1 MSPAW
6 DSKPEQKRLVDL
18 VLAHGDIADY
28 IKSGNGNGNGNGNG
42 DGNSNSNSNGSSSST
57 SREAIKKRLQRA
69 RKFLM
74 IVELFG
80 TTVLNAAPDVSVS
93 RLDLVSLQLLAG
105 LVHEGNGNLTVETIR
120 RNIGLVR

>member
-1 MSPAW
+1 MSFLCNRLQSSKEDVISAW
-6 DSKPEQKRLVDL
+6 DSKPEQKRLIDL
-18 VLAHGDIADY
+18 VLAHGDMADY
-28 IKSGNGNGNGNGNG
+28 IKSGNGN
-42 DGNSNSNSNGSSSST
+42 SSGT

-105 LVHEGNGNLTVETIR
+105 LVREGNGNRIVETIR
-120 RNIGLVR
+120 RNISLVR

>member
-1 MSPAW
+1 MQSSREDVSPAW

-18 VLAHGDIADY
+18 VLAHGDIADD
-28 IKSGNGNGNGNGNG
+28 IKSGNGSGNGN
-42 DGNSNSNSNGSSSST
+42 SNSSST

-69 RKFLM
+69 RKFLI

-105 LVHEGNGNLTVETIR
+105 LVHEGNGNRTVETIR